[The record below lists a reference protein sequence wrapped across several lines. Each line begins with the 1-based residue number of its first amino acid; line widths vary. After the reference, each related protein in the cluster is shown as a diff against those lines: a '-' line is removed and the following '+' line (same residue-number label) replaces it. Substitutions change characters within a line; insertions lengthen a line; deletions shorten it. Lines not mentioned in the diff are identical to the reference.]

1 MDKNTLEY
9 KIAIVYI
16 YATSAD
22 AGDITEKEMNQLISD
37 LASVF
42 KTLNINI
49 DADNYLSDCF
59 EDFNNMDETETTE
72 VVTSSIISLGELL
85 SIDNLK
91 IVYNGI
97 ADVVN
102 ADSLASEEK
111 EVLKT
116 LEKTWG
122 LE

>member
-16 YATSAD
+16 YATAAD
-22 AGDITEKEMNQLISD
+22 AGDITEKEMNRLVAD
-37 LASVF
+37 LGEVY
-42 KTLNINI
+42 KTLDINI
-49 DADNYLSDCF
+49 DADSYLSDCF
-59 EDFNNMDETETTE
+59 EDFNNMDENETNE
-72 VVTSSIISLGELL
+72 VVTGSVINLGEML
-85 SIDNLK
+85 SIDKLK
-91 IVYNGI
+91 VVYNGI

-102 ADSLASEEK
+102 SDSLASEEK
-111 EVLKT
+111 EVLRT